1 MEWSRGRRAA
11 SRTLGVACLIF
22 GAALTLAAC
31 NPENKPNVAAVQTR
45 GATVAFESIDGL
57 PQTQFHTLV
66 QDLNNEART
75 QRLAVTSRDQSSAYR
90 VRGYLAA
97 TVDRGKTTISWVWDV
112 FDRNQQRALRIGGSE
127 TAKGGQEAGQ
137 GWQAADSAMLQRIAH
152 ASMDQLASFLT
163 SPAVTPSAP
172 PASSG
177 PQIAFAV
184 PDVTTP
190 ESAGIFRIFRPKD
203 EPASTPETAAAVAP
217 SATAAVPLP
226 HRRPPPATAVS
237 SSKTMTLAAIRR

>member
-1 MEWSRGRRAA
+1 MLS
-11 SRTLGVACLIF
+11 VACLIF

-152 ASMDQLASFLT
+152 ASMGELAAFLT
-163 SPAVTPSAP
+163 SPTVAP
-172 PASSG
+172 AAAPAASG
-177 PQIAFAV
+177 PRIAFTT
-184 PDVTTP
+184 PDITTP
-190 ESAGIFRIFRPKD
+190 ESAGIFRIFHPKAD
-203 EPASTPETAAAVAP
+203 PVSTPEPATTAAITAA
-217 SATAAVPLP
+217 AAVPLP
-226 HRRPPPATAVS
+226 RRRPPPATALS
-237 SSKTMTLAAIRR
+237 RGETMTLAAARR